1 MILCVH
7 LCMQDLAFRH
17 TIKNANQREQT
28 IGSALA
34 RHYDCSVQFNNNP
47 NRLQFWDYTLFN
59 IEDGFLKTCEQC
71 DDFYLKS
78 DDGNLCFELCT
89 FQSDGSTKQGKLWYT
104 SAKRFIYILNNLELV
119 LLLSVKKVREI
130 CVNYEDA
137 GILQTT
143 TPNDFDKWFRE
154 KDTQP
159 TTCALLPLAEVLL
172 NDPQAKQL
180 SFHELHIN
188 PKHYQE
194 LR

>member
-1 MILCVH
+1 
-7 LCMQDLAFRH
+7 
-17 TIKNANQREQT
+17 
-28 IGSALA
+28 
-34 RHYDCSVQFNNNP
+34 
-47 NRLQFWDYTLFN
+47 
-59 IEDGFLKTCEQC
+59 
-71 DDFYLKS
+71 
-78 DDGNLCFELCT
+78 
-89 FQSDGSTKQGKLWYT
+89 
-104 SAKRFIYILNNLELV
+104 
-119 LLLSVKKVREI
+119 VKKVREI

-159 TTCALLPLAEVLL
+159 TTCALLPLSEVLL